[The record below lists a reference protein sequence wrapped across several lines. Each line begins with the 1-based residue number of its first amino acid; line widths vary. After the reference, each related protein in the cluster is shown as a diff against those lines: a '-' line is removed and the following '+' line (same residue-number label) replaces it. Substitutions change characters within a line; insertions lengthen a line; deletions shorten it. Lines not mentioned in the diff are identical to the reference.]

1 MTHLIRLV
9 YASRSTQTS
18 QRGNVESSIGSI
30 LAQSRRNNQKD
41 QIGGVL
47 FFGDGYF
54 FQCLEGEESQVLQTY
69 ARITRDSRHT
79 GATILQ
85 NKPITKR
92 LFNDWSMKYVPTANE
107 VQALL
112 SREGYRRFLPLEF
125 SLPMIEMLLD
135 YFQRAQ
141 AGEIL
146 PTTAANQEPARKG
159 LWSKMTGWLRA

>member
-1 MTHLIRLV
+1 MNHLIRLV
-9 YASRSTQTS
+9 YASRSTQAS
-18 QRGNVESSIGSI
+18 QRGSVESSIGSI

-92 LFNDWSMKYVPTANE
+92 LFNDWSMKYVPAAHE

-112 SREGYRRFLPLEF
+112 KREGYRRFVPLEF

-141 AGEIL
+141 AGEAL
-146 PTTAANQEPARKG
+146 PTIAANEEPVRKG
-159 LWSKMTGWLRA
+159 FWNRMTGWLRA